1 MKSEQTKKYILEK
14 VSPVF
19 NSRGY
24 FGTSLSEITEVT
36 GLTKG
41 AIYGNFANKEDLAV
55 AAFNYNIR
63 SIIGKITIITNEI
76 DSPLAKLLAISNFY
90 RNYYER
96 YMVNGGCPV
105 LNVGIDANNNNQKL
119 FIRVREVLVKLQLA
133 LTNIIEQGKQS
144 EEFVGTIDSKK
155 YGALMFSLIEGAV
168 FTSTIMKDPNYL
180 KDMMNHLD
188 KIILNELKK

>member
-1 MKSEQTKKYILEK
+1 MKSEQTKKHILEK
-14 VSPVF
+14 VSPLF

-24 FGTSLSEITEVT
+24 FGTSLSEITIVT

-76 DSPLAKLLAISNFY
+76 ESPLAKLLAISNFY
-90 RNYYER
+90 RNYYDR
-96 YMVNGGCPV
+96 YMLNGGCPV
-105 LNVGIDANNNNQKL
+105 LNVGIDSNNNNQKL
-119 FIRVREVLVKLQLA
+119 FIRVREILVKLQLA
-133 LTNIIEQGKQS
+133 LANIIEQGKQS
-144 EEFVGTIDSKK
+144 EEFVATIDSKK
-155 YGALMFSLIEGAV
+155 YGALIFSLIEGAV

-188 KIILNELKK
+188 NIILNELKK